1 MENKKKDAEA
11 MLQRLREEQRKS
23 GKNPFPVKSVNAKVR
38 IVDFGDGDST
48 YVEYCGKIL
57 YDVTKVVYTKEAG
70 KSATLGL
77 CIDVG
82 MSGSEFGRDGELDD
96 ICQAIKEGKKY
107 IPRTE
112 SGDKVTDS

>member
-1 MENKKKDAEA
+1 MI
-11 MLQRLREEQRKS
+11 
-23 GKNPFPVKSVNAKVR
+23 PKVR

-57 YDVTKVVYTKEAG
+57 HDVTKVVYTKEAG
-70 KSATLGL
+70 KSATLEL

-82 MSGSEFGRDGELDD
+82 KSGPGFGQDGELDD

-107 IPRTE
+107 IPRTA

>member
-1 MENKKKDAEA
+1 M
-11 MLQRLREEQRKS
+11 
-23 GKNPFPVKSVNAKVR
+23 NAKVR

-70 KSATLGL
+70 KSATLEL

-82 MSGSEFGRDGELDD
+82 VSGAGFGRDGELDA
-96 ICQAIKEGKKY
+96 IFQALKEGKKY
-107 IPRTE
+107 IHRTA
-112 SGDKVTDS
+112 SGDQVTDS